1 MLLVSSVLALG
12 TALAGLFSLGLGI
25 VHVWVPRIFAF
36 DRAIGH
42 DDAAAQLGT
51 IDFGPWS
58 YARRRSDAR
67 GLTWVMSNA
76 ASYVLVSIG
85 LLDLA
90 WVAGSRVVPVALGG
104 AWIAGWWA
112 MRAGGQMVVGRRVG
126 ELAAA
131 LGIVLPAVSPRLV
144 YASRVDVRSWWPRA
158 RLED

>member
-1 MLLVSSVLALG
+1 MLLVGSALELG
-12 TALAGLFSLGLGI
+12 TALAGLFSIALGI

-42 DDAAAQLGT
+42 DGAAAAQLGT
-51 IDFGPWS
+51 IGFGRWS

-112 MRAGGQMVVGRRVG
+112 IRAGGQMVVGRRVWDLALAG
-126 ELAAA
+126 GFIALAAWHLLLA
-131 LGIVLPAVSPRLV
+131 
-144 YASRVDVRSWWPRA
+144 ASA
-158 RLED
+158 